1 MLPLVFR
8 TAAALIGVGF
18 LTLVSSAAARQVVD
32 VPAAAGPALAKVHH
46 SGVAVLLPATANL
59 DINRTTHL
67 FASATVS
74 RSRGEWGLSLSP
86 VRNCFAD
93 ACFLASF
100 SGAKGQPL
108 GFRTNVALAEG
119 LRGFFRPISCG
130 GSCSPASIQWIE
142 KGVRYEI
149 QANALGGRQE
159 FVAMADSAIRAGDR
173 R

>member
-1 MLPLVFR
+1 LPLVFR
-8 TAAALIGVGF
+8 STAALVGVGF

-46 SGVAVLLPATANL
+46 SGVAVLLPATASL

-67 FASATVS
+67 FTSASVS

-93 ACFLASF
+93 ACSLASF

-108 GFRTNVALAEG
+108 GYRITNVALAQG
-119 LRGFFRPISCG
+119 LRGYLEPISCG

-142 KGVRYEI
+142 RGVRYEF
-149 QANALGGRQE
+149 QANALGGRRE